1 MAKVPLDQNDG
12 ARPDSGANARSP
24 HMSRVGNVRLAI
36 LDKIDEWN
44 LDTATRRS
52 RRGMD
57 IGPQLV
63 ILTANYARRR
73 AILGRAS

>member
-1 MAKVPLDQNDG
+1 
-12 ARPDSGANARSP
+12 
-24 HMSRVGNVRLAI
+24 MSRVGNVRLAI